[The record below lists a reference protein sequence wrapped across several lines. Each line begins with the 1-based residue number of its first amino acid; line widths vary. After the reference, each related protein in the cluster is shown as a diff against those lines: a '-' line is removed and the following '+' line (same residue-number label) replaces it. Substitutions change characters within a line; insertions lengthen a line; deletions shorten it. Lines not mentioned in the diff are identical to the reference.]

1 MFVCNECVEGLKL
14 SPLGRK
20 VHARLRSHGPCECC
34 DEVAECGDVS
44 CQVDAYWDDHVEEMI
59 KRLEL

>member
-1 MFVCNECVEGLKL
+1 MFTCDKCAEGLKL

-20 VHARLRSHGPCECC
+20 VHARLRSHGPCESC

>member
-1 MFVCNECVEGLKL
+1 MFTCDKCAEGLKL

-20 VHARLRSHGPCECC
+20 VHARLRSHGPCESC

-44 CQVDAYWDDHVEEMI
+44 CQVDAYWDDNVEEQLKKMG
-59 KRLEL
+59 L

>member
-14 SPLGRK
+14 SPLGRE
-20 VHARLRSHGPCECC
+20 VHAAMKSLGPCESC

-44 CQVDAYWDDHVEEMI
+44 CQIDAYWDDDVEE
-59 KRLEL
+59 KLKAWGF